1 MAYIAAYSA
10 LFAKPLLN
18 QLIAVIQ
25 RDQAGAIAI
34 VNSMLNPIKEFHKGP
49 GMRTAFP
56 WLMLTVD
63 GMAFDE
69 EVPSYPSSGPR
80 RWEARVS
87 LSLDV
92 GQFDQEIAQDN
103 AQDYARVL
111 DMIVT
116 SADLNGVGPYSS
128 WITAL
133 PIVHETVPGG
143 TTTPNAPGTFK
154 EVVVVGQHYSVTA
167 PNEIEVPVLTV
178 TLRLIFRFQEQ

>member
-25 RDQAGAIAI
+25 RDQAGAIAL
-34 VNSMLNPIKEFHKGP
+34 VNSTLSPVAEFHKGP

-56 WLMLTVD
+56 WLTATLEGIT
-63 GMAFDE
+63 FDE

-80 RWEARVS
+80 RWDARVS

-92 GQFDQEIAQDN
+92 GQFDQEMAQDN

-116 SADLNGVGPYSS
+116 SADLNGSGPLSS
-128 WITAL
+128 WLTAL
-133 PIVHETVPGG
+133 PITHETVPSG
-143 TTTPNAPGTFK
+143 TTTPNASETFK
-154 EVVVVGQHYSVTA
+154 EVFIASQRYSLTTR
-167 PNEIEVPVLTV
+167 NEIETPVLTV
-178 TLRLIFRFQEQ
+178 TTSVIFRLQEQ

>member
-111 DMIVT
+111 DMIIT
-116 SADLNGVGPYSS
+116 SADLNGSGPYSS
-128 WITAL
+128 WVTAL
-133 PIVHETVPGG
+133 PITHETVPAGF
-143 TTTPNAPGTFK
+143 TTPNNPSAFK
-154 EVVVVGQHYSVTA
+154 EVFIASQRYSLTTR
-167 PNEIEVPVLTV
+167 NEIETPILTATTSV
-178 TLRLIFRFQEQ
+178 IFRFQET

>member
-111 DMIVT
+111 DMIVS
-116 SADLNGVGPYSS
+116 SADLNGTGPYSS
-128 WITAL
+128 WVTAL
-133 PIVHETVPGG
+133 PITHETVPSGI
-143 TTTPNAPGTFK
+143 TSPNAPGSFK
-154 EVVVVGQHYSVTA
+154 EVFIASQHYSLTSRPDIEA
-167 PNEIEVPVLTV
+167 PVVTV
-178 TLRLIFRFQEQ
+178 TTLMIFRFQEQ